1 MALVTTRSNPVLRER
16 TTFKSLTADYTIPAE
31 ESGITYLL
39 DAIGE
44 VITLPAVE
52 AGLNYRFVC
61 TVTAVTTDWTI
72 INGADVM
79 YGSAEVAGAIVA
91 CSAKDVVTLV
101 VAKFL
106 PGDWVFLESDG
117 TNWYVSGE
125 TVTAAGC
132 TFTT

>member
-1 MALVTTRSNPVLRER
+1 MATVVTRSNPVVRER
-16 TTFKSLTADYTIPAE
+16 VKFKALTADYTIPEA

-44 VITLPAVE
+44 VITLPAV
-52 AGLNYRFVC
+52 ATGLNYRFVC
-61 TVTAVTTDWTI
+61 TVTTVTTDWTI

-79 YGSAEVAGAIVA
+79 SGSAEVAGAIVA
-91 CSAKDVVTLV
+91 CATKDVVTLV
-101 VAKFL
+101 VAKWL
-106 PGDWVFLESDG
+106 PGDWVYLESDG